1 MRPHGGECA
10 PIQARG
16 ASRKSTK
23 WQRVQKFKELQNR
36 PVIYA
41 EKLCFSSLSS
51 VVFVIVSLPFNDT
64 YLVNKKTEHWSLVW
78 WVGHCVWSHIW
89 SSSKWRINCCWR
101 RAALGMNWDATSLC
115 IQPICSFNRVSFVYG
130 IFEFHMLLLRVKL
143 MTSLWRYDILAF
155 AKRLTLS
162 LVSTSVRVRM
172 Y

>member
-1 MRPHGGECA
+1 MFRLHCLALMAANLAIIFVWSPA
-10 PIQARG
+10 TAMNAPPIQARG

-78 WVGHCVWSHIW
+78 WVGHCVWSHFW
-89 SSSKWRINCCWR
+89 SSSKWRTNCCWMTSCTWDELGVLR
-101 RAALGMNWDATSLC
+101 HFVFNPSAAL
-115 IQPICSFNRVSFVYG
+115 IVYHSFMVFSNFTC
-130 IFEFHMLLLRVKL
+130 FFCE
-143 MTSLWRYDILAF
+143 
-155 AKRLTLS
+155 
-162 LVSTSVRVRM
+162 
-172 Y
+172 